1 LIFVPFSFTVPESS
15 NQGVNMHTGLDLLV
29 LIMAVGGGWVAAG
42 FAALAY
48 FRSRQTPQLLT
59 AQGAAQL
66 LRAETEIVRGAVE
79 DQAGRLRQEL
89 NQSLKAFQELTV
101 VAVAG
106 LRDGIEGQ
114 VRGFGARL
122 DAGIKIIDER
132 TAGIATKLNG
142 DMEQMRS
149 GANTSREALRALVE
163 AKLDYSTHQQGEAA
177 KTLRDELGGNFQRLG
192 ARVSESLGESSR
204 MQKERLDNV
213 ISSVSGLG
221 EKLEKGQESL
231 RAAVESR
238 LDAIRQENAA
248 KLDEMRQTVD
258 EKLQTT
264 LETRLGESFNRVV
277 EHLERV
283 HKGIGEMQTLAA
295 NVGDLKNVLTN
306 VKVRGTYGEVQL
318 ALLLE
323 QFLSPD
329 QYVKNASVGSGGRER
344 VEYAIKFPADGD
356 QVLLPIDSK
365 FPREDYEHLQE
376 AIAAGDAKL
385 MAHFRRELE
394 SKIKACAKE
403 ISSKYINPPHTLEFA
418 VLFVP
423 TESLYAEIL
432 RQPGLSEQLQRDY
445 RVMIAGPTNLAAL
458 LTSFQMGFRSLALQ
472 KRSSEV
478 WQLLGAIKGEFDKYG
493 DVVGSLARQLNAAS
507 NSVDSLGKRTRAM
520 SRKLKD
526 VEVLSDQQA
535 SKRLLGFSGDDAIDE
550 RVDEMATVEELR
562 RVRA

>member
-1 LIFVPFSFTVPESS
+1 
-15 NQGVNMHTGLDLLV
+15 MHTGLDLLV

-418 VLFVP
+418 ILFVP